1 MKKTVTITKLNRIL
15 RTGDKKAF
23 LTGGEFK
30 FIYPEHIDLFNFTR
44 EKGGLTVVLV
54 KETESLIPLEER
66 LEILDSIGQIDYI
79 ITSGENQVADTIK
92 KLEELETIILNK
104 EFELSEEELSNIKNI
119 EYFHN

>member
-1 MKKTVTITKLNRIL
+1 MKKVVTITKLNRIL
-15 RTGDKKAF
+15 KTGNKKAF

-30 FIYPEHIDLFNFTR
+30 FIYPEHIDLFNYTR
-44 EKGGLTVVLV
+44 KKGGLTVVLV

-79 ITSGENQVADTIK
+79 ITSGESQMTDTIK
-92 KLEELETIILNK
+92 QLENLETIILNN
-104 EFELSEEELSNIKNI
+104 EFEPSEEEFSNIKNI